1 MKKYKKY
8 IIFIGI
14 LVILSPLGLI
24 LPEYFGAG
32 DAWGEWSTESVKE
45 QTGFEPEGMKKE
57 ATLYSAPVPDYNTG
71 KEEDTLTKKSL
82 AYILSGVIGVGI
94 ILLLTFGMTKLTKKQ
109 DQE

>member
-24 LPEYFGAG
+24 LPEYFQAG

-45 QTGFEPEGMKKE
+45 QTGHEPEGMKKD
-57 ATLYSAPVPDYNTG
+57 ASLYSAPIPDYNPG

-82 AYILSGVIGVGI
+82 GYILSGAIGVGT
-94 ILLLTFGMTKLTKKQ
+94 ILLLTFGATKLAKQ
-109 DQE
+109 QNKE